1 MIMAITITIMSTAKS
16 VAAAMTITTMI
27 TTITIITMSMVKA
40 VLVAATT
47 IITTMQM
54 RFLQAG
60 DVRM

>member
-1 MIMAITITIMSTAKS
+1 
-16 VAAAMTITTMI
+16 MTITTML